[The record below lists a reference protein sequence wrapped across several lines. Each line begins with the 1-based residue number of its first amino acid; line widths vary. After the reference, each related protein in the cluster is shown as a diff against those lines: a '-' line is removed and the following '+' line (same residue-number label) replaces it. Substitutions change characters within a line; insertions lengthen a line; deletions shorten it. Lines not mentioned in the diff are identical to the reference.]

1 MKQTVL
7 TVEILFTVSDHVDL
21 YDLEIIDK
29 DYFKLFLRYIS
40 HLANVTF
47 EQEVEPVWNIVI
59 LEMFNY

>member
-29 DYFKLFLRYIS
+29 NHSKLFLRYIS

-47 EQEVEPVWNIVI
+47 EQEVRPV
-59 LEMFNY
+59 